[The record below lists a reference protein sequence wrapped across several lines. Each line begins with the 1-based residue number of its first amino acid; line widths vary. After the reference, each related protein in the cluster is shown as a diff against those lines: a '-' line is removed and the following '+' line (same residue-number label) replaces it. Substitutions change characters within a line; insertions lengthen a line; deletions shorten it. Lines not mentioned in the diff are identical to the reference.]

1 MPLVQLDALSTI
13 IRNFPKL
20 IKELEKANKL
30 KALEL
35 KQKCTG
41 KLDPAEVDAIVNN

>member
-1 MPLVQLDALSTI
+1 MQLIQLDALSTI
-13 IRNFPKL
+13 IHNLPKL
-20 IKELEKANKL
+20 LKELEKANQL

-41 KLDPAEVDAIVNN
+41 KLDLAELDAIISN